1 MPGLYEY
8 YRGQQLL
15 PTFADFQAA
24 PELERYAAQR
34 AAVLRDRAG
43 LPAAMFHGAEILEF
57 GPDSGENALVF
68 AMWGAQLTLVEP
80 NERAHATIRAY
91 FERFGRG
98 ASLRGISSAH
108 VLDYEDPARYDL
120 VVAEGFIYT
129 VQPTRAWLAA
139 FHRLLRADG
148 LFFITYYERCGAIF
162 ELALRALQRAH
173 QRLTGLDAEASAQRL
188 YAAKWDAIPHTRR
201 FESWVMDVLE
211 NPFVRAA
218 TFLDARTLVDDMAA
232 GGFDLYSS
240 YPHYG
245 DVLAMEWHKRE
256 PSVEERAS
264 RARAHIERST
274 LSFLSGRKLYIG
286 DAARAAAVAQDASGL
301 VADIDALIDGD
312 DTHASGRVI
321 AALDGLAAA
330 VHDVSIVADSRAERR
345 AAAEAFAS
353 FAHAFRL
360 AASGDAGALVRHTQT
375 DAAFIANWGQPVHL
389 AVGRALPATFGR

>member
-1 MPGLYEY
+1 MKGLYEY

-24 PELERYAAQR
+24 PEVERYAAQR

-43 LPAAMFHGAEILEF
+43 LPTAMFNGAEILEF

-68 AMWGAQLTLVEP
+68 AMWGAHLTLVEP
-80 NERAHATIRAY
+80 NERAHDTIRAY
-91 FERFGRG
+91 FDRFGRG
-98 ASLRGISSAH
+98 ASLRALSSAH
-108 VLDYEDPARYDL
+108 VLDYEDPARYDF

-162 ELALRALQRAH
+162 ELALRALHRAH
-173 QRLTGLDAEASAQRL
+173 QRLTGLDAEASAHRL
-188 YAAKWDAIPHTRR
+188 YLAKWDAIPHTRR

-211 NPFVRAA
+211 NPFVRSA
-218 TFLDARTLVDDMAA
+218 TFIDARTLVDDMAA
-232 GGFDLYSS
+232 SGFDLYASH
-240 YPHYG
+240 PHYG
-245 DVLAMEWHKRE
+245 DVLAMDWHKRE
-256 PSVEERAS
+256 LTLEERTV
-264 RARAHIERST
+264 RAHAHIERST
-274 LSFLSGRKLYIG
+274 LSFLSGRKLFIG
-286 DAARAAAVAQDASGL
+286 DSARAAAIAQDAREL
-301 VADIDALIDGD
+301 VADIDALIDGED
-312 DTHASGRVI
+312 APASQRTI

-330 VHDVSIVADSRAERR
+330 VHDTSIIAEGIAERR

-375 DAAFIANWGQPVHL
+375 DAAFIANWGLPVHL
-389 AVGRALPATFGR
+389 AVGRALPVL

>member
-1 MPGLYEY
+1 VQGLYEY

-43 LPAAMFHGAEILEF
+43 LPTALFNGAEVLEF

-68 AMWGAQLTLVEP
+68 AMWGAHLTLVEP
-80 NERAHATIRAY
+80 NERAHETIRAY

-98 ASLRGISSAH
+98 ASLRSLSSEN
-108 VLDYEDPARYDL
+108 VLDYEDPARYDF

-129 VQPTRAWLAA
+129 IQPTRAWLAA

-148 LFFITYYERCGAIF
+148 MFFITYYERCGAMF
-162 ELALRALQRAH
+162 ELALRALHRAH
-173 QRLTGLDAEASAQRL
+173 QRLTGLDAEASARRL

-232 GGFDLYSS
+232 SGFDLYAS

-245 DVLAMEWHKRE
+245 DVLAMDWHKRE
-256 PSVEERAS
+256 STVLERTV

-286 DAARAAAVAQDASGL
+286 DAARAEAIAQDAREL
-301 VADIDALIDGD
+301 VADIDATIDGD
-312 DTHASGRVI
+312 DTRAIQRAI
-321 AALDGLAAA
+321 AALDWLTTA
-330 VHDVSIVADSRAERR
+330 VDEPSIVADDLAERR
-345 AAAEAFAS
+345 AASDAFAS

-360 AASGDAGALVRHTQT
+360 AASGDAAGLVQHAQT

-389 AVGRALPATFGR
+389 AVGRALPLG

>member
-1 MPGLYEY
+1 MQGLYEY

-15 PTFADFQAA
+15 PTFADFQGAS
-24 PELERYAAQR
+24 EVERYAAQR

-43 LPAAMFHGAEILEF
+43 LPAAMFNGAEVLEF

-98 ASLRGISSAH
+98 GSLRALTSAH
-108 VLDYEDPARYDL
+108 VLDYTDPLRYDM

-148 LFFITYYERCGAIF
+148 FFLVTYYERCGAIF
-162 ELALRALQRAH
+162 ELALRALHRMYR
-173 QRLTGLDAEASAQRL
+173 RLTGLDAGASARAL
-188 YAAKWDAIPHTRR
+188 YAAKWDAIPHTRH
-201 FESWVMDVLE
+201 FDSWVMDVLE

-218 TFLDARTLVDDMAA
+218 TFIDARTLVDDMAA
-232 GGFDLYSS
+232 SGFDLYAS
-240 YPHYG
+240 YPHYD
-245 DVLAMEWHKRE
+245 DVLAVDWHKR
-256 PSVEERAS
+256 VLRVDERV
-264 RARAHIERST
+264 ARAHTHIERST
-274 LSFLSGRKLYIG
+274 LSFLAGRKLFIG
-286 DAARAAAVAQDASGL
+286 DLTRAAAVARDATAL
-301 VADIDALIDGD
+301 LDDIDALIEAD
-312 DTHASGRVI
+312 DAAASGRAVTV
-321 AALDGLAAA
+321 LDSLAAS
-330 VHDVSIVADSRAERR
+330 VHDSSIVADSPADRR

-360 AASGDAGALVRHTQT
+360 AANGDAAGLAAHTQN
-375 DAAFIANWGQPVHL
+375 DPAFIANWGLPVHL
-389 AVGRALPATFGR
+389 AVGRALAS